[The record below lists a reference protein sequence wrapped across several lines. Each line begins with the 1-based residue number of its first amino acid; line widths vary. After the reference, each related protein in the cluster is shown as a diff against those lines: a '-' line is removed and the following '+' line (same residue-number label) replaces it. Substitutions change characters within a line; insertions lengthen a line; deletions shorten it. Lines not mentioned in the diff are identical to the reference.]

1 MSDLNEMDGLIDGWI
16 DIHRYKAGHVC
27 IFYSS
32 IIFHKVAKFV
42 PLAQTQEDKAH
53 SITPGKIGSVF
64 FFPAASYQILKGK
77 PAKWGYRTG
86 FGRNEHLLEV
96 KKNIE

>member
-1 MSDLNEMDGLIDGWI
+1 M
-16 DIHRYKAGHVC
+16 
-27 IFYSS
+27 
-32 IIFHKVAKFV
+32 AKFV
-42 PLAQTQEDKAH
+42 PLAQTQEEKAEN
-53 SITPGKIGSVF
+53 ITPRRIRSVF
-64 FFPAASYQILKGK
+64 FFSAASYQILKGK